1 MISRPQPN
9 EYPAYA
15 AVYVSHVGEGPIL
28 EILKQ
33 EQQNTYD
40 FFMGLGADKENY
52 AYAEGKWTVK
62 EVLGHMVDTER
73 VFVYR
78 ALAFSRESIELPG
91 FDQDVYLAHS
101 TYNTRTLEDIANE
114 FKAVRESS
122 LYLFASITDEQS
134 TQKGI
139 ASGNP
144 VSVRALAYL
153 TAGHALH
160 HIKILKEKY
169 L

>member
-1 MISRPQPN
+1 MISRPLPN

-15 AVYVSHVGEGPIL
+15 AGYVNLVGEGPIL

-33 EQQNTYD
+33 QQQSTYNL
-40 FFMGLGADKENY
+40 FIGQKDKENY
-52 AYAEGKWTVK
+52 AYADGKWTVK
-62 EVLGHMVDTER
+62 EVLGHIIDTER
-73 VFVYR
+73 VFSYR
-78 ALAFSRESIELPG
+78 AFAFSRKSIELPG
-91 FDQDVYLAHS
+91 FDQDVYIHTS
-101 TYNTRTLEDIANE
+101 TYNSRTLEDVANE

-122 LYLFASITDEQS
+122 LYLFRAITEGQS

-144 VSVRALAYL
+144 VSVRALTYM
-153 TAGHALH
+153 TAGHELH
-160 HIKILKEKY
+160 HIKILMGKY